1 MGPCGTG
8 RSKRRQQPVQKKI
21 KKKKKM
27 LQKNENE
34 NAEKKWRE
42 GLEKETKKNG
52 LELRTTARYF
62 QQTRAIAQKKEEKMG
77 FKIRNRKHF
86 YGGDNFYYYYKGGRG
101 TTQPATG
108 TTKHWQFFLNSV
120 CCTGSTK
127 IFLNSV
133 WT

>member
-1 MGPCGTG
+1 
-8 RSKRRQQPVQKKI
+8 
-21 KKKKKM
+21 M

-34 NAEKKWRE
+34 NAGKKWGQDLEPKRQKNMDLDNSKIISTDKSYCTKE
-42 GLEKETKKNG
+42 GGKNG
-52 LELRTTARYF
+52 LQYQETFLRR
-62 QQTRAIAQKKEEKMG
+62 R
-77 FKIRNRKHF
+77 HF
-86 YGGDNFYYYYKGGRG
+86 FIYYKGGRG